1 MYYLLGYRLIMQS
14 KKESL
19 DLVNEINRQRGN
31 LGLNIHELNLLLGER
46 TAQKVIY
53 YRILI

>member
-31 LGLNIHELNLLLGER
+31 LGLNIHELNHLLGER

-53 YRILI
+53 YTILI